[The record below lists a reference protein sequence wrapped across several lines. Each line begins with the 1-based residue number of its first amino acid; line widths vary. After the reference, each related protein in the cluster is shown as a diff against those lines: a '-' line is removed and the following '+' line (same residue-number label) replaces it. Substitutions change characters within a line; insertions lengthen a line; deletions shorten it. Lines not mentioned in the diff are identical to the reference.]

1 MPPSKIFRPPKATQF
16 RFIKAKLP
24 SSCTT
29 AEFASLL
36 RDPRVKYVACFRSQ
50 QPDRHWVVLAQ
61 GRDKFT
67 AKKWSELTHHRLL
80 CVTPVNDFKEAMD
93 DARLQGEFQEHGC
106 FSFCKRKRHSSPNPD
121 EAIAHEPTIMAS
133 AEANNKSTI
142 PTGEANNKSI
152 IPTGEANNK
161 STIPTG
167 EANNKSNPG
176 STQKL
181 PVSFTACEGAR
192 KAYLDAAKSM
202 EERERRMPPFI
213 PSDFEVDIDDM
224 PTTIPRRS
232 AKELLRRGRE
242 GARKAALDYIDVL
255 RRAGRL
261 HPNTIPPCLR
271 EAAAARLAE
280 QTRKATAVLDKP

>member
-1 MPPSKIFRPPKATQF
+1 MPPSKIFRPPKATQL

-29 AEFASLL
+29 AELASLS

-61 GRDKFT
+61 GKDKFT
-67 AKKWSELTHHRLL
+67 PKKWSELMHHRLL
-80 CVTPVNDFKEAMD
+80 CVTAVDDFKESIE
-93 DARLQGEFQEHGC
+93 DARLQGEFQEHGN
-106 FSFCKRKRHSSPNPD
+106 FSFCKRKRCFSPKPD
-121 EAIAHEPTIMAS
+121 EATAQEPIMAS
-133 AEANNKSTI
+133 AEANNHQSI
-142 PTGEANNKSI
+142 PGPSKNLPSSAEAENESI
-152 IPTGEANNK
+152 IPGSSNK
-161 STIPTG
+161 KT
-167 EANNKSNPG
+167 
-176 STQKL
+176 L
-181 PVSFTACEGAR
+181 PVSLTAREGAR
-192 KAYLDAAKSM
+192 KAYLDAARSM

-280 QTRKATAVLDKP
+280 QEQAKKATMAAAVDMQGKA